1 MDKVRLRI
9 MAVLEYDAD
18 PQHYEGCETAEQM
31 AQADL
36 VCDPF
41 SILCS
46 DDTVITI
53 EVVEPSDGQ
62 D

>member
-36 VCDPF
+36 ECDPGL
-41 SILCS
+41 IL
-46 DDTVITI
+46 DNEQTAITI
-53 EVVEPSDGQ
+53 EVVKDGQ